1 MQRFEA
7 RAALAEALRK
17 SNLKPL
23 EVMAFHTA
31 LALRPKKRR
40 AILDAVEEHLV
51 LSGLVLDT
59 EEGLIVN
66 LAEAEDGTYGSAWLL
81 IIQALIAFL
90 PMLLE
95 LLNR

>member
-7 RAALAEALRK
+7 RKAIAEAISK
-17 SNLKPL
+17 SDLAAADKLKL
-23 EVMAFHTA
+23 QVA
-31 LALRPKKRR
+31 LTLFPRKRR
-40 AILDAVEEHLV
+40 AILDAVEEQLV
-51 LSGLVLDT
+51 FCSLVEETESGLVYNA
-59 EEGLIVN
+59 GP
-66 LAEAEDGTYGSAWLL
+66 DGTYGSAWLL